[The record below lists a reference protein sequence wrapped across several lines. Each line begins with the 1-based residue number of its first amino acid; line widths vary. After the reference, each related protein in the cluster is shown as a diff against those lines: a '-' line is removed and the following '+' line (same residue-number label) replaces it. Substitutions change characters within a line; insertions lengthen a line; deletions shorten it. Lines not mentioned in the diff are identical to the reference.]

1 MRMKKSPTP
10 IPPSGLGLAMPKP
23 LMWIA
28 SSRDDIG
35 AVPKDV
41 QRTFGFALRL
51 AQMGGKHPDAK
62 LLRGFGGAGV
72 LEVVA
77 NDDGDTF
84 RAVYTV
90 RLADRV
96 YVLDVFQKKSKT
108 GIATPKPDM
117 DRIKSRLKR
126 AEQDHENWVEASRK
140 DTKP

>member
-1 MRMKKSPTP
+1 MSMKKQPTP
-10 IPPSGLGLAMPKP
+10 IPVLALPKP
-23 LMWIA
+23 LIWIA

-35 AVPKDV
+35 TLPKDV

-62 LLRGFGGAGV
+62 PLKGFGGAGV

-84 RAVYTV
+84 RADYTV

-117 DRIKSRLKR
+117 DRIKLRLKR
-126 AEQDHENWVEASRK
+126 AEQDHESWVKAKRK